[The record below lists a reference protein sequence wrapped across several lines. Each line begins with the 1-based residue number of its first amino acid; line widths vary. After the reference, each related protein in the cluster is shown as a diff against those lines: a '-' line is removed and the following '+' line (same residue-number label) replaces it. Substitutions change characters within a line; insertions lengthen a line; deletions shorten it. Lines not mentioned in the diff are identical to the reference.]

1 MKLEFTLQIGNVK
14 ITCSV
19 RISGI
24 IMVGRMDERAVQF
37 DKRPS
42 ERPSERPSKRPST
55 STLFT
60 SEEDLFLR
68 RCGGLI
74 YGESADLFQLPMKK
88 NGILPQALEPY
99 LGFYQTSKPFQ
110 NEWRS
115 HEI

>member
-1 MKLEFTLQIGNVK
+1 
-14 ITCSV
+14 
-19 RISGI
+19 
-24 IMVGRMDERAVQF
+24 MVGRMDERAVQF

-88 NGILPQALEPY
+88 NGILPQAL
-99 LGFYQTSKPFQ
+99 GFIKRVAKPRVLKFI
-110 NEWRS
+110 E
-115 HEI
+115 HE